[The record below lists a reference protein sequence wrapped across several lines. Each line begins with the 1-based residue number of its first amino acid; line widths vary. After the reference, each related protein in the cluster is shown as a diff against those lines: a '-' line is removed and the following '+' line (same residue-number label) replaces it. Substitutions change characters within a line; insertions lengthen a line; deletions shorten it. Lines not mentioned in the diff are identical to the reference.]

1 MEDKRIK
8 WLCRRG
14 MKELDLLMETY
25 FANNFPKQSDKRQQ
39 AFLKLL
45 EYQDPTIVDLLFK
58 RIKDEDEEINN
69 LISELLEIK
78 IRNSAND

>member
-25 FANNFPKQSDKRQQ
+25 FANNFPKQYDKRQQ